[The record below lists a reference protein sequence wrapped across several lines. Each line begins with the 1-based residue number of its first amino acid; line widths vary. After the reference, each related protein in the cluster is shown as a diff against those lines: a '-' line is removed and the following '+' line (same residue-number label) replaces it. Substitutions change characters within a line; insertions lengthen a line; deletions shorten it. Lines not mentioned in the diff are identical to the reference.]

1 MLCSSNLQSTKNG
14 TQGQIQ
20 RGGWGL
26 QLPYP
31 HVAMKPP
38 LTIVAMDKKGIKEK
52 EEETEER
59 EKEDR
64 EDEPFPL
71 KNPCDFVQEHLS

>member
-1 MLCSSNLQSTKNG
+1 
-14 TQGQIQ
+14 
-20 RGGWGL
+20 
-26 QLPYP
+26 
-31 HVAMKPP
+31 MKPP

-64 EDEPFPL
+64 EDEPSVSKIHVILSRNTCL
-71 KNPCDFVQEHLS
+71 KN